1 MDRQQASELSAAAFC
16 RRHGIV
22 AASLYAWRRRLA
34 QAALAPAFV
43 EAKVV
48 GSPPAEAAGAIEV
61 CLRGGRRLR
70 VGGGFD
76 ARVLLELVTVLE
88 GLS

>member
-1 MDRQQASELSAAAFC
+1 M
-16 RRHGIV
+16 
-22 AASLYAWRRRLA
+22 A
-34 QAALAPAFV
+34 QAAPAPAPAFV

-48 GSPPAEAAGAIEV
+48 ADPAPAAEGAGAIEV

-70 VGGGFD
+70 VGSGGFD
-76 ARVLLELVTVLE
+76 ARVLSELVTVLE

>member
-1 MDRQQASELSAAAFC
+1 MA
-16 RRHGIV
+16 
-22 AASLYAWRRRLA
+22 AASLYAWKGRLA